1 VLRLNFEYG
10 REHMIVSVKGLLLGW
25 RKGCFDWVFDYLVM
39 YTMVMEAIELPL
51 AMDMRWVGMT
61 EFLGQ
66 D

>member
-1 VLRLNFEYG
+1 
-10 REHMIVSVKGLLLGW
+10 MIVSVKGLLLGW